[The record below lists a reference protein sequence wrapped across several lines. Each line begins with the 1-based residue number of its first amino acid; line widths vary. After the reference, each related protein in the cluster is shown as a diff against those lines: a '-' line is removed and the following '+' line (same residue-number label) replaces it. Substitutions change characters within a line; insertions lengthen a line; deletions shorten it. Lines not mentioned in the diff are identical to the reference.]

1 MYYSESVQR
10 RGSSLPVS
18 RPTRSAVPTFEPVTL
33 TEAKKQCELADAVTH
48 HDEHLGSLIKFARE
62 SVEHETGIVAC
73 TGTFVY
79 RMTDWPANDWF
90 PLPDVRPIT
99 SVSSI
104 VYVDS
109 AGASTTFSSGDY
121 ALDTNA
127 VKPFV
132 KLNYGDS
139 WPTLRG
145 DINGITVTFVAG
157 YASQSAVPQLFK
169 QAVLLL
175 VAREFA
181 NREGMET
188 KSFADGYQRVINLLM
203 RSSYP

>member
-1 MYYSESVQR
+1 VYD
-10 RGSSLPVS
+10 LPIS
-18 RPTRSAVPTFEPVTL
+18 RPTRSAVPTFEPVTVA
-33 TEAKKQCELADAVTH
+33 EAKKQCELADGVTH
-48 HDEHLGSLIKFARE
+48 HDEHLSQLIKLARE
-62 SVEHETGIVAC
+62 TVEHDTGIVAC

-79 RMTDWPANDWF
+79 RMTDWPCADWF
-90 PLPDVRPIT
+90 TLPDVRPIS
-99 SVSSI
+99 SVTSI

-109 AGASTTFSSGDY
+109 AGASSTFSSGDY
-121 ALDTNA
+121 TLDTNA

-157 YASQSAVPQLFK
+157 YANASLVPQLFK
-169 QAVLLL
+169 QACLL
-175 VAREFA
+175 VIAREFA
-181 NREGMET
+181 MREGTAEV
-188 KSFADGYQRVINLLM
+188 KFDGYQRVINLLM